1 MKSTLNIIFLTIAL
15 YALDV
20 IVWGSFLGLVYVLGH
35 YLSNMFLGSN
45 YDLTES
51 YIKGL
56 VTYWILDSI
65 LAKFREIYKMIIED
79 KRDEK

>member
-20 IVWGSFLGLVYVLGH
+20 IVWGSVIGLVYVLGH

-51 YIKGL
+51 YIKGI
-56 VTYWILDSI
+56 VFYWVLDTI
-65 LAKFREIYKMIIED
+65 MAKFREIYKMIID
-79 KRDEK
+79 DIRDEK